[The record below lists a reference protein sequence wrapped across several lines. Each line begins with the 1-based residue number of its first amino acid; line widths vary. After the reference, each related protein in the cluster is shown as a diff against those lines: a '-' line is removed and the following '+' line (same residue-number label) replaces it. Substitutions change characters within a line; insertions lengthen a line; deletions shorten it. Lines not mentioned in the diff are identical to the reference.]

1 MIESELREQNILVG
15 QKGKRLQSGR
25 ALYAFSSNCRIFEIL
40 NPDKLRRPLQSTGL
54 IFWLHFHLTKIT
66 SSVGTIGP
74 SSSGWSR
81 TPWRSP
87 SAPWPS
93 TSRCWC
99 WRACGP
105 GWSVRGG
112 GGGRGAGRRG
122 WRLRVQ
128 DLARFFQFISIF
140 SPFFQYLGRCGP
152 RRRRRGRGGRRWAA
166 GCWMCLEVVSIIIT
180 IIVLIIE
187 WLLILFWRWAVG
199 G

>member
-1 MIESELREQNILVG
+1 MIESELREQNRLVG

-25 ALYAFSSNCRIFEIL
+25 ALYAFSSNCRIFEIPNL
-40 NPDKLRRPLQSTGL
+40 DKLRRHLESTGL
-54 IFWLHFHLTKIT
+54 ISWLHFHLTKIT

-122 WRLRVQ
+122 WRLQAQ
-128 DLARFFQFISIF
+128 DLARCVNSFWKNKLIF
-140 SPFFQYLGRCGP
+140 LKYFPS
-152 RRRRRGRGGRRWAA
+152 
-166 GCWMCLEVVSIIIT
+166 
-180 IIVLIIE
+180 
-187 WLLILFWRWAVG
+187 ILFFNFCRMKPL
-199 G
+199 